1 MELIPILATIILV
14 ATISTF
20 ILAIGAYI
28 LYKVRESKGQQ
39 MEVIQPSTVQAEL
52 LVPEMVAEQ
61 VKVQETQRVPGQL
74 IYEPQR
80 VPSYKPQSE
89 PIFVKQRAQ
98 SGPQPMQAKYT
109 PVPQQ
114 YVSQKQERQQAGP
127 QPSEQKFMKY
137 TAEGYVPAK
146 EKDQGALKWR

>member
-61 VKVQETQRVPGQL
+61 VKVHETQRAPGQL

-89 PIFVKQRAQ
+89 PIFVQQRAQ
-98 SGPQPMQAKYT
+98 AGPQPMQSKYT
-109 PVPQQ
+109 PAP
-114 YVSQKQERQQAGP
+114 QKQERQQAGP